1 VKRSP
6 LQVLKVLVVD
16 DHPVVLSGCRSVFQ
30 TRGHRVEGVENAENA
45 LKAFTKMRPDVVL
58 VDINLPNVSGF
69 ELIRRILKKDADARI
84 IVFSVDSD
92 PIQTLRAIESGAR
105 GYVSKTDDPRDLL
118 EAVEIVATGGTY
130 LKAEIAKAI
139 AFESARIRANP
150 QQSLTPREAEI
161 VRLLAQGK
169 NISEIAHHLNISYK
183 TVANTTSLLK
193 KKVGARS
200 HSDLIRLAVEL
211 NVS

>member
-1 VKRSP
+1 
-6 LQVLKVLVVD
+6 
-16 DHPVVLSGCRSVFQ
+16 
-30 TRGHRVEGVENAENA
+30 
-45 LKAFTKMRPDVVL
+45 M

-105 GYVSKTDDPRDLL
+105 GYVSKTDDPQDLL